1 MASIRS
7 VWKNGGT
14 MGSQWGEEYPGSM
27 RSMERGNK
35 LYKIRGREIGSMRSM
50 EVRSVG
56 RFYIL
61 YEQSP
66 FNGLSS

>member
-1 MASIRS
+1 MSSITS
-7 VWKNGGT
+7 EE
-14 MGSQWGEEYPGSM
+14 GEM
-27 RSMERGNK
+27 
-35 LYKIRGREIGSMRSM
+35 GSMRSM

-56 RFYIL
+56 RYYSL